1 MTRPLHRPRPR
12 TGEGDV
18 APLDD
23 DLALPRRQRDALARL
38 NPNLIRGALHRQV
51 FLAPDLLRIGVSAQ
65 AQARVGRDR
74 LDAA

>member
-18 APLDD
+18 AALDD
-23 DLALPRRQRDALARL
+23 DLALPCRQRDALACL
-38 NPNLIRGALHRQV
+38 NPNLIRGALHRQIL
-51 FLAPDLLRIGVSAQ
+51 LAPDLLGIGVGAQ
-65 AQARVGRDR
+65 AQACIGRDR